1 MEIDYSKVTINDLN
15 ACTLFLNNVT
25 DAKIASVTNT
35 TMSNSSSS
43 VNVANINE
51 DVIVIDKFGLFTVE
65 NFKPNFANFSIT
77 LSQSEAI
84 LYLNDVPSKFKY
96 QVNKVK
102 LDNKVTKN
110 PLNASSTNIIK
121 VNGDYSTITIK

>member
-1 MEIDYSKVTINDLN
+1 
-15 ACTLFLNNVT
+15 
-25 DAKIASVTNT
+25 
-35 TMSNSSSS
+35 MSNNSSN

-51 DVIVIDKFGLFTVE
+51 DEIVIDKFGLFTVE

-102 LDNKVTKN
+102 LDNKATKN
-110 PLNASSTNIIK
+110 LLNASSTNVIK
-121 VNGDYSTITIK
+121 VNGDYSTISIK

>member
-1 MEIDYSKVTINDLN
+1 
-15 ACTLFLNNVT
+15 
-25 DAKIASVTNT
+25 
-35 TMSNSSSS
+35 
-43 VNVANINE
+43 
-51 DVIVIDKFGLFTVE
+51 
-65 NFKPNFANFSIT
+65 
-77 LSQSEAI
+77 

-102 LDNKVTKN
+102 LDNKAAKN